1 MSKGLKSFEDK
12 SDGSFNMKDYQNY
25 SLAFKFIKTLNSFKS
40 LEHIWKE
47 TNEKDLTASMQ
58 SYMHTAF
65 Y

>member
-40 LEHIWKE
+40 LEHI
-47 TNEKDLTASMQ
+47 
-58 SYMHTAF
+58 
-65 Y
+65 